1 MTALVIDK
9 GFGGFFDTGVFKKY
23 IQDHAFELV
32 RKISKAVTDAMFI
45 DSETVAEDVRRKF
58 EEEVSHANA
67 GLDLINKGLKEL
79 HFGYPAVYDDL
90 TKHLGKV
97 SVGTEKIDPDGK
109 IALQVAFITNLCST
123 VAGNARGARQEIEE
137 SDINSLVLYDS
148 IAQLSFLEKNLRLL
162 FEEVQELGERVVI
175 HDSLTE
181 APEDVSDDPLFA
193 EFAGESHA

>member
-1 MTALVIDK
+1 MTALAIDK
-9 GFGGFFDTGVFKKY
+9 GFGGFFDTGAFKKY

-58 EEEVSHANA
+58 EEEVSRANA
-67 GLDLINKGLKEL
+67 GLDHINRGLAEL
-79 HFGYPAVYDDL
+79 HYGYPAVYADL

-109 IALQVAFITNLCST
+109 IALQVAFITNLCSI

-137 SDINSLVLYDS
+137 SDINSLALYDS

-181 APEDVSDDPLFA
+181 APEDISDDPLFA